1 MCPISQGTLAFRAV
15 SALTRTLMK
24 AILRSLLIAAAC
36 TLFAGC
42 FQIERVVNVKPDG
55 SGTITETVIIPKAII
70 AQMKAMTDSFGK
82 GLGADGAQPTTP
94 AKSPGEPDEAKLKE
108 QASKMGEG
116 VTFVSAK
123 KAATA
128 SGEGFTAIFA
138 FTDISKVKLDQ
149 NPSDAV
155 PSPGPGVQVNPKAPP
170 EIITFQFTKAK
181 PSQLIVNMPA
191 FKPGKDAEKKEAK
204 PKADEFPGGEEMA
217 MAMMKEMFKDMRMTL
232 AIEVNG
238 KIVKTDADNVAGN
251 RVTLMDMDFNKLLAN
266 PEKFKALSK
275 AEPKGLEE
283 AKALMKGIDGIK
295 FETKPKVSIAFQ

>member
-1 MCPISQGTLAFRAV
+1 
-15 SALTRTLMK
+15 MK

-42 FQIERVVNVKPDG
+42 FQIERVVNVKQDG

-70 AQMKAMTDSFGK
+70 AQMKQMTDAFKSV
-82 GLGADGAQPTTP
+82 GADGAQPATP
-94 AKSPGEPDEAKLKE
+94 VKSPGDPDEAKLKE

-116 VTFVSAK
+116 VTFQSAK
-123 KAATA
+123 KVSTAT
-128 SGEGFTAIFA
+128 GEGFAAIFT

-155 PSPGPGVQVNPKAPP
+155 PSAGPGMDVKSKGPP
-170 EIITFQFTKAK
+170 EIITFQFTKGK
-181 PSQLIVNMPA
+181 SSQLIVNMPA
-191 FKPGKDAEKKEAK
+191 FKPAADAGKKDKE
-204 PKADEFPGGEEMA
+204 PKADGFPGGEDMA

-232 AIEVNG
+232 AIEING
-238 KIVKTDADNVAGN
+238 KIVKTDADNVTGN
-251 RVTLMDMDFNKLLAN
+251 RITLMDMDFNKLLAN

-283 AKALMKGIDGIK
+283 AKVLMKGIDGIK
-295 FETKPKVSIAFQ
+295 FETKPKVTIAFQ